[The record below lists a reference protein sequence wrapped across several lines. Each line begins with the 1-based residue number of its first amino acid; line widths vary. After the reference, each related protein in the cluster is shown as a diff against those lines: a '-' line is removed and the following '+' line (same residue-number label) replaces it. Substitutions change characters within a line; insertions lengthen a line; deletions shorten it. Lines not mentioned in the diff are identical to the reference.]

1 MLYNRAMKTIAKI
14 SLEAD
19 GIGKQR
25 LLQTMEAFNAACDD
39 IAVVCF
45 KEHSASK
52 FSIQKLVY
60 HDIRKKHNLSAQLCI
75 RAISKTCEA
84 YKRDKNVQPKFRK
97 YGSITYDVRIL
108 TFKGLNSD
116 FPQVSLTTLDGRR
129 SYEVSIR
136 AYFASRTDRING
148 QVDLVYRGDKFFL
161 YATCDMP
168 EGTPIE
174 PDDVLGVDM
183 GVVNIAVDSTRVA
196 KRQSS
201 LSRKTVIGFICRICG
216 EDKSPDKYNVDV
228 KMRTGYSSNCRDCCK
243 KIGLNHYYKNHQLIS
258 ERRKRLYHAD
268 PQKYIEQRVKSQA
281 RYPEKALE
289 RARAY
294 RLKRPGFSKIIN
306 HTRRARMIAAP
317 GVFTNEDIQK
327 IFHRQRGR
335 CFWCDEK
342 TGQKFVVDHVIPVAR
357 GGANYPEN
365 LVVSCRSCNS
375 RKSNKYPTEWFYGP
389 TGRSEYIEKIRSRF
403 VRKAGQVRR
412 YTPGSRQH
420 QFTQRKKS

>member
-1 MLYNRAMKTIAKI
+1 MKTIAKI

-84 YKRDKNVQPKFRK
+84 YKRDKSIQPKFRK

-136 AYFASRTDRING
+136 AYFASRIDRING
-148 QVDLVYRGDKFFL
+148 QVDLVYRDDKFFL

-183 GVVNIAVDSTRVA
+183 GVVNIAVDSTGKVFSNKKVEQARVRICRHQAKLQRKGTKSA
-196 KRQSS
+196 KRK
-201 LSRKTVIGFICRICG
+201 L
-216 EDKSPDKYNVDV
+216 
-228 KMRTGYSSNCRDCCK
+228 K
-243 KIGLNHYYKNHQLIS
+243 KISGKDARFRADTNHCIS
-258 ERRKRLYHAD
+258 KHLVEKAKDTNSAIALEDLTHIQSRTRCR
-268 PQKYIEQRVKSQA
+268 KSQ
-281 RYPEKALE
+281 
-289 RARAY
+289 RA
-294 RLKRPGFSKIIN
+294 
-306 HTRRARMIAAP
+306 ARMSWAFFQLRSFIEYKAKLA
-317 GVFTNEDIQK
+317 G
-327 IFHRQRGR
+327 
-335 CFWCDEK
+335 
-342 TGQKFVVDHVIPVAR
+342 IPVV
-357 GGANYPEN
+357 
-365 LVVSCRSCNS
+365 LVDPRN
-375 RKSNKYPTEWFYGP
+375 T
-389 TGRSEYIEKIRSRF
+389 
-403 VRKAGQVRR
+403 
-412 YTPGSRQH
+412 SRQCSACGYIDKANRRSQSEFLCLSCGH
-420 QFTQRKKS
+420 QENADINAAKNIKTRAASTILLSSATDLIKVG